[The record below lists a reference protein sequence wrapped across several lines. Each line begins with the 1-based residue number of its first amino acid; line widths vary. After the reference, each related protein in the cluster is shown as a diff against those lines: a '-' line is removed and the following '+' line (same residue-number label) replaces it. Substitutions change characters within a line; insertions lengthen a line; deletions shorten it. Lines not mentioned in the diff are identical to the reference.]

1 MPWIGALSSLWNQAK
16 LYKLRLSGVS
26 MSSGICLVCGGLD
39 ADNSGVCDGCL
50 ADFPRRREPRL
61 IRNIAFVEVAFA
73 AYRYEFPIT
82 SLIKSAKFHADFGAL
97 ALLRAGFAQ
106 TLEAHLGEID
116 FLVPVPLSLW
126 RFMQRGFNQ
135 AGELARGLGE
145 ASGKPVHYGLVT
157 RRHGRSAPQS
167 RLGAA
172 ARHENIKG
180 AFRVTAQVRG
190 ARVAIIDDVI
200 TTGATCS
207 SVAAVLKAAGAAR
220 IIAVAVAATPRR
232 HEDGHEIR
240 CRGW

>member
-16 LYKLRLSGVS
+16 LYKLPLSGVS
-26 MSSGICLVCGGLD
+26 ISSGICLVCGGLD

-50 ADFPRRREPRL
+50 ADFPRRKQPRL
-61 IRNIAFVEVAFA
+61 TRKIASVDVAFA

-82 SLIKSAKFHADFGAL
+82 SLIKSAKFHADLGAL
-97 ALLRAGFAQ
+97 ALLQVGFAQ
-106 TLEAHLGEID
+106 NLEAHLGEID
-116 FLVPVPLSLW
+116 VLVPVPLSLW
-126 RFMQRGFNQ
+126 RFVHRGFNQ

-145 ASGKPVHYGLVT
+145 ASGTPVHYDLVT

-167 RLGAA
+167 RLGVA

-190 ARVAIIDDVI
+190 ARVAIVDDVI

-207 SVAAVLKAAGAAR
+207 SMADVLRAAGATR
-220 IIAVAVAATPRR
+220 VIAVAVAATPRR
-232 HEDGHEIR
+232 HENDR
-240 CRGW
+240 F